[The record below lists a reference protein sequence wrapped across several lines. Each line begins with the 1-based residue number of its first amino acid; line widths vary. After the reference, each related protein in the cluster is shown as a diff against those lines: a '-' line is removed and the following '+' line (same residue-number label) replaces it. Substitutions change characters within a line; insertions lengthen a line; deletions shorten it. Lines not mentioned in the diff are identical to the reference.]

1 MTTTVEVRQAI
12 GPEDAARRGTQG
24 LRDAFLIGGLFVPG
38 EARLTLSH
46 LDRVIVGGIAPDGA
60 PLDLGPVPEAG
71 TPSLLDRR
79 EAAVV
84 NIGGPGTVTVG
95 GAAHAVGHR
104 EALYAGMG
112 AGALSFASDGAD
124 DPALFYLV
132 SAPAHRACPT
142 VVITAAMAR
151 PNPRGSAEEANAR
164 TIRQYVHPDVCESC
178 QLLLGITEFEPGS
191 VWNTMPAHRHD
202 RRMEAY
208 LYFGMGE
215 GARVFHLMGEPHETR
230 HLVVADREAVL
241 SPPWSIHA
249 GAGTGRYAFVWAMAG
264 DNQDF
269 GDMDVVPMGS
279 LR

>member
-1 MTTTVEVRQAI
+1 MTTKVDVRQAV

-24 LRDAFLIGGLFVPG
+24 LRDAFLLGDLFAPG

-46 LDRVIVGGIAPDGA
+46 LDRVIVGGIAPLAA
-60 PLDLGPVPEAG
+60 PVALGPVPEVG
-71 TPSLLDRR
+71 TASLLDRR

-84 NIGGPGTVTVG
+84 NIGGPGTVSAGEVVHTL
-95 GAAHAVGHR
+95 GHR
-104 EALYAGMG
+104 EALYVGVG
-112 AGALSFASDGAD
+112 GGALSFATVDPGE
-124 DPALFYLV
+124 PALFYLV

-142 VVITAAMAR
+142 VLIAREMAR
-151 PNPRGSAEEANAR
+151 KVSLGSAADANAR
-164 TIRQYVHPDVCESC
+164 VIRQYVHPEVCESC

-202 RRMEAY
+202 RRMEVY
-208 LYFGMGE
+208 LYFGMSPQT
-215 GARVFHLMGEPHETR
+215 RIIHLMGEPGETR
-230 HLVVADREAVL
+230 HLVVANGEAVL

-249 GAGTGRYAFVWAMAG
+249 GAGTGRYSFVWAMAG

-269 GDMDVVPMGS
+269 ADMDMVAMDA